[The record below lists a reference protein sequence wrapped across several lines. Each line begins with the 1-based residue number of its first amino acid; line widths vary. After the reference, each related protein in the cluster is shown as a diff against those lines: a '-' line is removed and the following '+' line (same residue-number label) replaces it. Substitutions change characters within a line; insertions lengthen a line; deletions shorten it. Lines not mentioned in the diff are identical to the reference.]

1 MQNKNLYNA
10 VIISGGVGSRLN
22 AHKPKIL
29 TKIGSDNFLDYIYN
43 YLYRNNFKKI
53 VLLGG
58 YGSEKIISYIKEKNY
73 NIHFIKEKN
82 PLGTG
87 GALIQNLK
95 YFDKNFLVILGD
107 VYTNLN
113 LRSHYKVHCKSK
125 VAATILA
132 HSNDH
137 PQDSN
142 LIIKNQSNY
151 LEKVLPKGHKT
162 IILENLVFSGIY
174 FFSRNFL
181 TKLKFNKSIL
191 DLESNIIKS
200 MVNKRFYIKI
210 KKFFNFLI
218 DFGTKKRIAVLR
230 KIVKKKI
237 NFEENLKIF
246 QLTSVDINKLKIL
259 SSLLK
264 IYKFQ
269 STNFLLITN
278 YDDLLEEKKIIKKI
292 DSFLS
297 YKKVMVNE
305 IFFIRQKIFLKKISK
320 KFKYIKIIKI

>member
-10 VIISGGVGSRLN
+10 LIISGGVGSRLN

-29 TKIGSDNFLDYIYN
+29 TKIGSDNFLDHIYN

-113 LRSHYKVHCKSK
+113 LKSHYKVHCKSK
-125 VAATILA
+125 EAATILA

-151 LEKVLPKGHKT
+151 LQKVLPKGNKP

-200 MVNKRFYIKI
+200 MIKNRFYIKN

-230 KIVKKKI
+230 KIVKNKI
-237 NFEENLKIF
+237 NFEKNLKIF
-246 QLTSVDINKLKIL
+246 QLTSVDIKKLKIL

-278 YDDLLEEKKIIKKI
+278 YYDLLEEKKIIKKI
-292 DSFLS
+292 DSFLAH
-297 YKKVMVNE
+297 KKVMVNE
-305 IFFIRQKIFLKKISK
+305 IFFIRQKNFLKKISK